1 MAESTAMT
9 RTRLRIAAYVAAA
22 AAVAVLV
29 WGGVHTIREIMFH
42 GFAPIC
48 SDGQPEYDARYCE
61 LAGGP
66 SFLQLAAA
74 VVVGTLALGSLWLV
88 RRRSAHVGPVGA
100 ETVQPPAQV

>member
-1 MAESTAMT
+1 MAASTAMT
-9 RTRLRIAAYVAAA
+9 RTRLRMAAYVAVA

-48 SDGQPEYDARYCE
+48 SDGHPEYDPRYCE

-66 SFLQLAAA
+66 SFHQLAAA
-74 VVVGTLALGSLWLV
+74 VVVGTFALGSLWLV
-88 RRRSAHVGPVGA
+88 RRRSAHVRPA
-100 ETVQPPAQV
+100 DSAQPAAQA

>member
-1 MAESTAMT
+1 MAESTVMT
-9 RTRLRIAAYVAAA
+9 RTRLRVAAYVAAA

-48 SDGQPEYDARYCE
+48 SDGHPEYDARHCE

-66 SFLQLAAA
+66 SFPQLAAA
-74 VVVGTLALGSLWLV
+74 VVVGTLALGSLWLA
-88 RRRSAHVGPVGA
+88 RRRSAHVGPAGA
-100 ETVQPPAQV
+100 ENAHPPARV